1 MYKLWQSSSCTQFAF
16 DGVGHWSC
24 FVAITDLRR
33 SLAPARQA
41 SPPEQ
46 ELGSCSADSHF
57 RVLELNFLLLST
69 QTVSQSRK
77 QQVNQRAQRCIS
89 SVLRKKNTP

>member
-1 MYKLWQSSSCTQFAF
+1 MYKLWHSSSHTQLAF

-24 FVAITDLRR
+24 FVVISDLRR
-33 SLAPARQA
+33 CLSLARQA
-41 SPPEQ
+41 SPQEQ
-46 ELGSCSADSHF
+46 ELGSCSADSHL
-57 RVLELNFLLLST
+57 RVLELIFFLLST

-77 QQVNQRAQRCIS
+77 QQVNQRDQRCIS